1 MCRRKATIK
10 DWYEAIEQGEPVDAI
25 YLDLQK
31 AFDKVPHQRLLTK
44 LKGYGIEGGVY
55 GWINDFLKNRVQ
67 CVNVEGASSGSIEIN
82 SGVPQ
87 GSVLGPT
94 LFVYFINDM
103 PDAVSSNIKIFADD
117 TKIYSG
123 VKEDE
128 NSQKLQESLNN
139 LTKWTELWQIKFN
152 SSKCSVMHIGR
163 DNPKRNYHMDDKVL
177 DKTKAEKDLGVYVD
191 NNLTFEEHINS
202 TAKKA
207 NRVLGMISHYIT
219 HKSPAVMVP
228 LFKSLIRPIMEYGNP
243 IWQPKLRK
251 HIDLLENIQRRF
263 TKRIIGMGDL
273 EYEDR
278 LRKLKLPS
286 LEYRRTRGDMIE
298 TFKITHN
305 IYDNKTTKKFFSLQ
319 VNSVTRGHPYKIN
332 KLSCKSNSYA
342 HFFTNR
348 IINLWNSLPNNI
360 VCAESTNSFKNMLDK
375 HWSKH
380 QFQTNIHLV

>member
-1 MCRRKATIK
+1 
-10 DWYEAIEQGEPVDAI
+10 
-25 YLDLQK
+25 
-31 AFDKVPHQRLLTK
+31 
-44 LKGYGIEGGVY
+44 
-55 GWINDFLKNRVQ
+55 
-67 CVNVEGASSGSIEIN
+67 
-82 SGVPQ
+82 
-87 GSVLGPT
+87 
-94 LFVYFINDM
+94 M

-305 IYDNKTTKKFFSLQ
+305 IYDNKTTKNFFSLQ